1 MGTKIHLQ
9 TGTTVSLVR
18 KIAVGL
24 TVGLSAGGGVL
35 LAVSPA
41 SAASL
46 SSVDS
51 LGENGPHTAVNDVRE
66 SFQGNLFGVQQKAQ
80 KVTAGLDG

>member
-1 MGTKIHLQ
+1 M
-9 TGTTVSLVR
+9 R

-24 TVGLSAGGGVL
+24 AAGGGVL

-41 SAASL
+41 SAAPI

-51 LGENGPHTAVNDVRE
+51 LGENGPHTTVSDVRE
-66 SFQGNLFGVQQKAQ
+66 SFQGNLTGVREQTQG
-80 KVTAGLDG
+80 VTAKLGG

>member
-1 MGTKIHLQ
+1 M
-9 TGTTVSLVR
+9 R

-24 TVGLSAGGGVL
+24 AAGGGVL

-41 SAASL
+41 SAAPL

-51 LGENGPHTAVNDVRE
+51 LGENGPHTTVSDVRE
-66 SFQGNLFGVQQKAQ
+66 SFQGNLAGVQERTQGFTGG
-80 KVTAGLDG
+80 VRG

>member
-1 MGTKIHLQ
+1 MGNKIHLQ

-24 TVGLSAGGGVL
+24 AAGGGVL

-41 SAASL
+41 SAAPI

-51 LGENGPHTAVNDVRE
+51 LGENGPHTAMNDFRE
-66 SFQGNLFGVQQKAQ
+66 SFQDNLYGVQDTTRA
-80 KVTAGLDG
+80 VAGRIRG

>member
-1 MGTKIHLQ
+1 MGTKILFK
-9 TGTTVSLVR
+9 TGTSVSLVR

-24 TVGLSAGGGVL
+24 AAGGGVL

-41 SAASL
+41 SAAPL

-66 SFQGNLFGVQQKAQ
+66 SFQGNLFGLQD
-80 KVTAGLDG
+80 TARKFAGDTEG

>member
-1 MGTKIHLQ
+1 M
-9 TGTTVSLVR
+9 R

-24 TVGLSAGGGVL
+24 AAGGGVL

-41 SAASL
+41 SAAPL

-51 LGENGPHTAVNDVRE
+51 LGENGPHTTVSDVRE
-66 SFQGNLFGVQQKAQ
+66 SFQGNLAGVREQTQGF
-80 KVTAGLDG
+80 TAKLGG

>member
-1 MGTKIHLQ
+1 M
-9 TGTTVSLVR
+9 SLVR

-24 TVGLSAGGGVL
+24 AAGGGVL

-41 SAASL
+41 SAAPL

-51 LGENGPHTAVNDVRE
+51 LGENGPHTTVSDVRE
-66 SFQGNLFGVQQKAQ
+66 SFQGNLAGVREQTQGF
-80 KVTAGLDG
+80 TAKLGG

>member
-1 MGTKIHLQ
+1 M
-9 TGTTVSLVR
+9 R

-24 TVGLSAGGGVL
+24 AAGGGVL

-41 SAASL
+41 SAAPL

-51 LGENGPHTAVNDVRE
+51 LGENGPHTTVSDVRE
-66 SFQGNLFGVQQKAQ
+66 SFQGNFSGLQEKAQ
-80 KVTAGLDG
+80 DLTAGVRG

>member
-1 MGTKIHLQ
+1 M
-9 TGTTVSLVR
+9 R

-24 TVGLSAGGGVL
+24 AAGGGVL

-41 SAASL
+41 SAAPI

-66 SFQGNLFGVQQKAQ
+66 SFQDNLFGVQEKAHG
-80 KVTAGLDG
+80 VSRGLRG

>member
-1 MGTKIHLQ
+1 M
-9 TGTTVSLVR
+9 R

-24 TVGLSAGGGVL
+24 AAGGGVL

-41 SAASL
+41 SAAPI

-51 LGENGPHTAVNDVRE
+51 LGENGPHTAVSDVRE
-66 SFQGNLFGVQQKAQ
+66 SFQGNLSGLQDRTQGF
-80 KVTAGLDG
+80 TAGIGG

>member
-1 MGTKIHLQ
+1 M
-9 TGTTVSLVR
+9 R

-24 TVGLSAGGGVL
+24 AAGGGVL

-41 SAASL
+41 SAAPL

-51 LGENGPHTAVNDVRE
+51 VGENGPHTAMNDVRE
-66 SFQGNLFGVQQKAQ
+66 SFQDNFFDVQDQTRKF
-80 KVTAGLDG
+80 TTGLGG

>member
-1 MGTKIHLQ
+1 M
-9 TGTTVSLVR
+9 R

-24 TVGLSAGGGVL
+24 AAGGGVL

-41 SAASL
+41 SAAPI

-51 LGENGPHTAVNDVRE
+51 LGENGPHTTVSDVRE
-66 SFQGNLFGVQQKAQ
+66 SFQGNLTGVQEQTQ
-80 KVTAGLDG
+80 GFTAKLGG